1 VKKME
6 THIFEQNWYCMNMSK
21 SLDKNN
27 NYTNT
32 ECQLKTIEGDNS
44 NII

>member
-1 VKKME
+1 
-6 THIFEQNWYCMNMSK
+6 MNMSK

-27 NYTNT
+27 SYTNT
-32 ECQLKTIEGDNS
+32 ECQLLKTIEGDNS